1 MKLLLDENLPVKLK
15 YRLLERGLEVFTIAD
30 KKWNSKQNGELLE
43 LMIDEGFTHF
53 LTVDSHLSFQQN
65 LLKYPIPVIAIIA
78 PFNIY
83 ALIMEMFEEIV
94 RVVKTA
100 LAGSTIIICQKKY
113 V

>member
-43 LMIDEGFTHF
+43 LMIDDQFTHF
-53 LTVDSHLSFQQN
+53 LTFDSHLSFQQN

-78 PFNIY
+78 PFNNY
-83 ALIMEMFEEIV
+83 AIIMEMFEEIV

-100 LAGSTIIICQKKY
+100 VPGSNVVIYQKK
-113 V
+113 